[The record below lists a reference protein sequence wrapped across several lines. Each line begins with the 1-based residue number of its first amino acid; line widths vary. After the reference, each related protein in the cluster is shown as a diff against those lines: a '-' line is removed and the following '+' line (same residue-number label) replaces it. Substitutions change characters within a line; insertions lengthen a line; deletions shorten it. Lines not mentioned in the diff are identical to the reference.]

1 MNVHHVDF
9 ILQHYGLP
17 AQIEQTQEECAEP
30 IVALNKWKRSNGKI
44 DMRVVAA
51 ELADVS
57 IMIEQMRRGFECS
70 CLVDQIVIEKLG
82 RAVSR
87 IAEEVV

>member
-9 ILQHYGLP
+9 ILEHYGLP
-17 AQIEQTQEECAEP
+17 AQIDQTQEECAEL
-30 IVALNKWKRSNGKI
+30 IVALNKWKRTNGKI
-44 DMRVVAA
+44 DLRIVAA

-57 IMIEQMRRGFECS
+57 IMIEQMKRGLGCS
-70 CLVDQIVIEKLG
+70 CLVDHIIIEKLG

-87 IAEEVV
+87 IAEEVG